1 MCVRHYG
8 LKAQKGE
15 ADVSLLLFYWQ
26 PPDDVL
32 SYLIGKWMQHSH
44 EKPMTQR
51 VSS

>member
-1 MCVRHYG
+1 MCVRHYR

-32 SYLIGKWMQHSH
+32 SYAV
-44 EKPMTQR
+44 EKR
-51 VSS
+51 VWHIAKNRT

>member
-1 MCVRHYG
+1 MSVRNCG
-8 LKAQKGE
+8 QKIQKGE
-15 ADVSLLLFYWQ
+15 AEVPLLLFYWQ
-26 PPDDVL
+26 PLDDVL